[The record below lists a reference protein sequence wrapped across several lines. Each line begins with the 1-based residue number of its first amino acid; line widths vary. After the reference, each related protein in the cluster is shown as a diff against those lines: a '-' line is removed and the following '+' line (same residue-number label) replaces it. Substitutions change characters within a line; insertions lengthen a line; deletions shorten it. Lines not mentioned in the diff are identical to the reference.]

1 MANFTETS
9 TRYVKLVLE
18 SIESLASWQTEALNA
33 IKCFGVEFYESSEK
47 DEAPTSSKCLD
58 NFYGVGTVLMLMGPN
73 TLSMRCC
80 EAIRAKCEYE
90 GPVAPREIWVN
101 VPKETT
107 LSLQV
112 SVTDFDSL
120 DEAAF
125 REDIT
130 KYFASLKAG
139 DFFIPSQ
146 IVVYAIKNGGSDA
159 SVRVSKN
166 GGEYQTQ
173 STAMKPDDKTE
184 QFILGTLAVE
194 DGD

>member
-1 MANFTETS
+1 MVNIFTDYLSSTPGMACF
-9 TRYVKLVLE
+9 RGADK
-18 SIESLASWQTEALNA
+18 
-33 IKCFGVEFYESSEK
+33 IKC
-47 DEAPTSSKCLD
+47 
-58 NFYGVGTVLMLMGPN
+58 
-73 TLSMRCC
+73 
-80 EAIRAKCEYE
+80 
-90 GPVAPREIWVN
+90 
-101 VPKETT
+101 
-107 LSLQV
+107 
-112 SVTDFDSL
+112 
-120 DEAAF
+120 
-125 REDIT
+125 
-130 KYFASLKAG
+130 ASLKAG